1 MTTTKEVLEL
11 VNRLRDYDQCHDG
24 DVDKAADVLEELIN
38 HIGELSTD
46 CHYLELSE
54 REHFDACSQIAELLG
69 LDGSWQLEELVYR
82 VEQCHAKAS
91 RLATESRE

>member
-1 MTTTKEVLEL
+1 MTTTPEILEL
-11 VNRLRDYDQCHDG
+11 VRRLRDYDNCHDG
-24 DVDKAADVLEELIN
+24 DVDQAADVLEELIN
-38 HIGELSTD
+38 RVGELSTD

-54 REHFDACSQIAELLG
+54 REHFDACQEIAETVG

-82 VEQCHAKAS
+82 VQQLHTKAS